1 VIVITEK
8 TFNFIYQ
15 PQEEA
20 GSAEEQPASNKA
32 DTLYGNNEQSAMAAF
47 FFITGKS
54 HSLKKLNVCILF
66 MLLLL
71 FDILYRLII
80 LHAAG
85 AIIFGQCE

>member
-1 VIVITEK
+1 VIVLTER
-8 TFNFIYQ
+8 TFNFTYQ

-20 GSAEEQPASNKA
+20 GSAEEQPASNKV
-32 DTLYGNNEQSAMAAF
+32 DTYTVIKSSQQWLLF
-47 FFITGKS
+47 FFITGKL
-54 HSLKKLNVCILF
+54 HGLKKLIAYLLF